1 MHLPV
6 GKGGNGNYIHC
17 DSKPAL
23 ILGNHKLERLA
34 LIFAKMFAMFDC
46 ACIEHAYRHLG
57 AHTEEQATKDR
68 IELLQKGGKFAKK
81 ALLGLTS
88 QELFIRLSDD
98 TTAIEWKTV
107 GKS

>member
-1 MHLPV
+1 
-6 GKGGNGNYIHC
+6 
-17 DSKPAL
+17 
-23 ILGNHKLERLA
+23 
-34 LIFAKMFAMFDC
+34 MFAMFDC